1 MGAPFKMKGFSGFG
15 NSPMKQIKVG
25 EEGFK
30 ARQASKLKGKEFVK
44 NLKTKGDL
52 ATKAK
57 TNIKPDLGLYKKAKL
72 KTNVATDFK
81 VNLKKGKDALSRT
94 AKGFGNTTKQ
104 LAKGAKQALKIGGRL
119 AGGLGIAAMGYDAYK
134 SGQKHSGGKAVKGQ
148 KSFMAG
154 AKKKTKSIYNKK

>member
-30 ARQASKLKGKEFVK
+30 ARQASKLKGQEFVK

-52 ATKAK
+52 ANTKMAK
-57 TNIKPDLGLYKKAKL
+57 
-72 KTNVATDFK
+72 DFK
-81 VNLKKGKDALSRT
+81 VNLKKGKDVLSRT
-94 AKGFGNTTKQ
+94 TKALGNTSKQ

-119 AGGLGIAAMGYDAYK
+119 AGGLGIATMGYDAYK
-134 SGQKHSGGKAVKGQ
+134 SGQKHSGGKINPNQ
-148 KSFMAG
+148 KSIMSEG
-154 AKKKTKSIYNKK
+154 KKKTKSIWRKN